1 MQLTETTMQVLRNY
15 ASINPNIVITEGN
28 TLKTISEARNL
39 LSSSTL
45 DVEFPLTFGVYDL
58 NEFLSVLSLVD
69 QPSLHFEENYVVVGD
84 FVGTSR
90 IKYFYSDLEVL
101 TKPAKD
107 VKMPS
112 TDVSFT
118 LTQSTLSKVR
128 KASSVLGHTEMSITV
143 NDNVLRL
150 SVLDNNDKTSN
161 AFSIDVDGTFE
172 QEDFN
177 FIFDIR
183 NLKMIDGDY
192 QVNISSK
199 LISHFV
205 NKETSV
211 EYWCALE
218 KSSSYGE

>member
-15 ASINPNIVITEGN
+15 SSINPNIVITEGN

-45 DVEFPLTFGVYDL
+45 DVEFPFTFGIYDL

-69 QPSLHFEENYVVVGD
+69 QPRLQFEENYVVVGD
-84 FVGTSR
+84 LVGTSR

-107 VKMPS
+107 IKMPS

-118 LTQSTLSKVR
+118 LTQDTLSRVR
-128 KASSVLGHTEMSITV
+128 KASSVLGHTEMSISAK
-143 NDNVLRL
+143 DNVLCL

-161 AFSIDVDGTFE
+161 AFSIDIAGTFTE
-172 QEDFN
+172 ENFN

-192 QVNISSK
+192 DVNISSK

-205 NKETSV
+205 NKQTSI

-218 KSSSYGE
+218 KTSSYGE

>member
-69 QPSLHFEENYVVVGD
+69 QPSLQFEENYVVVGD

-118 LTQSTLSKVR
+118 LTQATLGKVR

-211 EYWCALE
+211 EYWL
-218 KSSSYGE
+218 G

>member
-69 QPSLHFEENYVVVGD
+69 QPSLQFEENYVVVGD

-118 LTQSTLSKVR
+118 LTQATLGKVR